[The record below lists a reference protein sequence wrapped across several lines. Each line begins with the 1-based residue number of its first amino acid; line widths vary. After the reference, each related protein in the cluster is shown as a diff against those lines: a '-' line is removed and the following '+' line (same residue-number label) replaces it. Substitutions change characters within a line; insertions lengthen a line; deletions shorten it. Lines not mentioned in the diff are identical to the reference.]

1 MMRIVSGS
9 EVFNKNFEGSVVT
22 IGNFD
27 GVHLGHVELFKRLKK
42 KSLAFGL
49 PAVVVTFEPHPLK
62 ILAPDSAPC
71 RITTYQQKLA
81 LIAEAGVDGLVVIPF
96 SREISQMPAD
106 SFVREILCGSLGM
119 KHIIIGHDYAFGRG
133 REGNFETLKRLG
145 AELKFTLEDL
155 DPVGDGDLI
164 YSSSLVRSRI
174 AVGDMA
180 AVSGILGRY
189 YMISGTVVHGRD
201 IGHSLGFPTA
211 NIDTVNEIIP
221 IDGVYAV
228 MAALDGR
235 LVQGACNI
243 GKNPTFE
250 GRLRT
255 IEVFLLDFKGQIY
268 DQKISVYFVQKL
280 RNVKKFAAVDEL
292 KTAISHDVETTRQVL
307 GNLQPD
313 LLKPQVSVNL

>member
-9 EVFNKNFEGSVVT
+9 EVLNKNFERSVVT

-27 GVHLGHVELFKRLKK
+27 GVHLGHIELFKRLKER
-42 KSLAFGL
+42 SIAFGF
-49 PAVVVTFEPHPLK
+49 PSVVVTFEPHPLK

-81 LIAEAGVDGLVVIPF
+81 LVAEAGIDCLVVIPF
-96 SREISQMPAD
+96 SREMSQMPAD

-155 DPVGDGDLI
+155 EPVGDGDLI

-174 AVGDMA
+174 TAGDMV
-180 AVSGILGRY
+180 AVSGMLGRY

-211 NIDTVNEIIP
+211 NIDTINEIIP

-228 MAALDGR
+228 IAALDDR

-243 GKNPTFE
+243 GLNPTFE

-255 IEVFLLDFKGQIY
+255 IEVFLLDFHGQIY
-268 DQKISVYFVQKL
+268 GQKISVYFVQKL
-280 RNVKKFAAVDEL
+280 RNVKKFADVDEL
-292 KTAISHDVETTRQVL
+292 KTAISHDVETTRKVL

-313 LLKPQVSVNL
+313 LLKPQVSVDL